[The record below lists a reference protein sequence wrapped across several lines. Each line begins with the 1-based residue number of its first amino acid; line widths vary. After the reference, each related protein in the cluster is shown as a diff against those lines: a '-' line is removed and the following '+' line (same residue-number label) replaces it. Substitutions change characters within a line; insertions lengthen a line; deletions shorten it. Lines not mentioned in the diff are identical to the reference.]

1 MQISTITY
9 SESIETV
16 NDSFNKKWFKSKIEI
31 SDVGNDL
38 SKATEMATQY
48 VSETLKAALANNPDY
63 VPNPN
68 EPISRKLTGTDSNNA
83 NFDIE
88 FENLKIKLMEFKT
101 LAEAEQYLS
110 TTDFRHAIA
119 AKQFINSNF
128 K

>member
-63 VPNPN
+63 VPNP
-68 EPISRKLTGTDSNNA
+68 ISITKSISAQPLLSIEDELKLKKDA
-83 NFDIE
+83 
-88 FENLKIKLMEFKT
+88 IKK
-101 LAEAEQYLS
+101 
-110 TTDFRHAIA
+110 
-119 AKQFINSNF
+119 
-128 K
+128 